1 MSKEKTPPATID
13 AIPENVTDCE
23 LRRRRYGIYEV
34 AYEDD
39 TSTPRLLSA
48 RPLLDGLWRICESA
62 PYAQTLLSD
71 ILKLAPGAFITYM
84 MTTVWRSISSAINI
98 YFLSL
103 LFNLL
108 DDRFT
113 SGRLIPEAYRFVALS
128 WVSCTLIGLVVDR
141 INARA
146 NDDLCNQLKA
156 HFLPQLIGASLRVDL
171 FTMEDLHRLFPL
183 MLRFE
188 SEVPGAL
195 FLQELTQLTR
205 CTLVLLS
212 QVAVIVHAISFKRSP
227 DREILMF
234 FCLAHP
240 LIRWLAPSNG
250 IGSSAY
256 VYWTDN
262 QHFKRMKT
270 LFGLT
275 FSRQYRA
282 DLMLDGITSSIESEY
297 KKSAERLGHVTDT
310 EPFPWASGL
319 RRSWYWD
326 LCVCITLDLPLAVYA
341 LMLPTRFSPSSI
353 TSIALLQQAT
363 NTLAVSLGECGNNTS
378 SLRSLCSQAKWLYEA
393 INYQGSMPQGTGRF
407 PRPNRKSPD
416 EGMKISF
423 RNVTLRYPG
432 SSRDAIHNMSFDIAP
447 GQLVLIAG
455 GNGNGKSSTLKLL
468 ARLFDPTAGEILI
481 DDQPLISYD
490 IDQLRAA
497 MSFMSQSPVV
507 YPASVKENIC
517 LGLPPKLTISD
528 EQVERAAQMGG
539 CSEWI
544 SRLSDRYETQLQPSF
559 DIDGWAEGV
568 FGAVSEGLKEEL
580 ARHKVR
586 RTSISGGE
594 KQRLAAART
603 FMRLNNRDTR
613 LVVVDEATSGLDSV
627 SERDILSEFRK
638 SRSGK
643 TMIFITHQ
651 YHHLAEDADQ
661 ILCMKD
667 DSVIERGTHND
678 LIRADGEYAK
688 LYNAQAA

>member
-1 MSKEKTPPATID
+1 MSKVQTLPATVGVG
-13 AIPENVTDCE
+13 PENVTGCKI
-23 LRRRRYGIYEV
+23 RRRRHGIYEI

-39 TSTPRLLSA
+39 TSTPQLLSVH
-48 RPLLDGLWRICESA
+48 PFLDAFWQIRESA
-62 PYAQTLLSD
+62 PYAQALVTD
-71 ILKLAPGAFITYM
+71 MVKLAPGAFVTYM

-108 DDRFT
+108 DDSFT

-141 INARA
+141 MNARS
-146 NDDLCNQLKA
+146 NDDLCNQLKV

-171 FTMEDLHRLFPL
+171 FSMEDLHTFFPL

-188 SEVPGAL
+188 SEVPGVL

-205 CTLVLLS
+205 SILVLSS
-212 QVAVIVHAISFKRSP
+212 QVVVILHAISFKRSP

-240 LIRWLAPSNG
+240 LIRWLTPPNG

-262 QHFKRMKT
+262 QHFKRMKA

-275 FSRQYRA
+275 FSHQYRA

-297 KKSAERLGHVTDT
+297 KQSAEQLVHVTDT
-310 EPFPWASGL
+310 EPFPWVSGL

-341 LMLPTRFSPSSI
+341 LMLPTRLSPSSI
-353 TSIALLQQAT
+353 TSMALLQQAT
-363 NTLAVSLGECGNNTS
+363 SALALSLGECGENTS
-378 SLRSLCSQAKWLYEA
+378 SLRSLCSQAKWLYDA
-393 INYQGSMPQGTGRF
+393 IDYQSIVPQGMG
-407 PRPNRKSPD
+407 PYPCPNGSDK
-416 EGMKISF
+416 GMKISF
-423 RNVTLRYPG
+423 RAVTLRYPG
-432 SSRDAIHNMSFDIAP
+432 SSHDAIQNMTFDITP
-447 GQLVLIAG
+447 GQLVLIVG
-455 GNGNGKSSTLKLL
+455 GNGSGKSSTLKLL
-468 ARLFDPTAGEILI
+468 ARLFESTAGEILI

-490 IDQLRAA
+490 IDQLRAT
-497 MSFMSQSPVV
+497 MSFLPQSPAI

-517 LGLPPKLTISD
+517 LSLPPTLEISD

-539 CSEWI
+539 CSTWI
-544 SRLSDRYETQLQPSF
+544 SRLDDRYETQLQPSF
-559 DIDGWAEGV
+559 DIEGWAEGI
-568 FGAVSEGLKEEL
+568 FGAVSEGLKKEL
-580 ARHKVR
+580 ARHKVQ

-594 KQRLAAART
+594 KQRLAASRT
-603 FMRLNNRDTR
+603 FMRLNNRETR
-613 LVVVDEATSGLDSV
+613 LVVVDEATSALDPV
-627 SERDILSEFRK
+627 TEQNILSEFRG

-643 TMIFITHQ
+643 TMIFVTHRF
-651 YHHLAEDADQ
+651 HHLAKDADQ

-667 DSVIERGTHND
+667 GSVIERGTHND
-678 LIRADGEYAK
+678 LIQADGEYAK